1 MKTWITT
8 WIKTTAFLPLLLC
21 LGGCWDRTELNDLSL
36 VTALAFD
43 QAENNQIRATVQFI
57 LPQNQA
63 GGGTMGGGA
72 AGAGATKRTSI
83 RSEMGRD
90 ITDALSKLQREI
102 PRKMFWGQCKVFIF
116 GESVAKAG
124 IQEHLDFLVRFPSSR
139 ERAYMFVSKGEAA
152 KALELFPP
160 IENSSAEVL
169 RRLAD
174 LGIGMRVTM
183 HQLSLMISGD
193 SRAAVL
199 PMIHIL
205 PKPQSAAPFQTI
217 PYMQGCAVFKKDKM
231 VGEISEKVTRGVMW
245 LRDEI
250 KEYTVVFEA
259 KEGAEGLVSL
269 KPVKAGI
276 RLIPKIEGDKWK
288 MIVRVNTHGDIIQN
302 GTPMDPMNPDLLK
315 VMTKEFEE
323 DVKERIESAF
333 DEVQRKHKADIFDF
347 AKIFHRKYPKQW
359 EKVQDRW
366 DWQFSKVEVIPQ
378 VEAQILRP
386 GLISSPEGLPK
397 EEVKKK

>member
-1 MKTWITT
+1 MKTWIAT
-8 WIKTTAFLPLLLC
+8 WIKTAAFLPLLLC
-21 LGGCWDRTELNDLSL
+21 LGGCWDRTELNNLAL

-43 QAENNQIRATVQFI
+43 QAENNQVRATVQFI

-63 GGGTMGGGA
+63 GGGTTGGGA
-72 AGAGATKRTSI
+72 AGAGSTKRTSM

-124 IQEHLDFLVRFPSSR
+124 IQKHLDFLVRFPSSR

-205 PKPQSAAPFQTI
+205 PKLQSAQPFQTI
-217 PYMQGCAVFKKDKM
+217 PYMQGCAVFKEDKM
-231 VGEISEKVTRGVMW
+231 VGEISEKVTRGAMW

-250 KEYTVVFEA
+250 KEYTVVFET
-259 KEGAEGLVSL
+259 KGAEGLVSL
-269 KPVKAGI
+269 KPVKASI
-276 RLIPKIEGDKWK
+276 KLIPIIEGETWK
-288 MIVRVNTHGDIIQN
+288 MIVRVKTHGDIIQN
-302 GTPMDPMNPDLLK
+302 GSPMDPMNPDLLK
-315 VMTKEFEE
+315 VMTKGFEE
-323 DVKERIESAF
+323 DVKERIELAF
-333 DEVQRKHKADIFDF
+333 DEVQRKHKTDIFDF
-347 AKIFHRKYPKQW
+347 AKVFHRKYPKQW
-359 EKVQDRW
+359 EKVQDHW
-366 DWQFSKVEVIPQ
+366 DVQFSKVQVVPQ
-378 VEAQILRP
+378 VKAEILRP